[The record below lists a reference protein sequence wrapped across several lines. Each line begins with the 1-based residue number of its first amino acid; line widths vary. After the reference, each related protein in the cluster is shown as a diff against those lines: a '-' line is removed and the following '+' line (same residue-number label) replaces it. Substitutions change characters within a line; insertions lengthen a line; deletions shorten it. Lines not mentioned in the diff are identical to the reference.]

1 VPDSRFHFWIKRDLK
16 DFSIV
21 SEKSSQ
27 ARLNK
32 HSLLFWCFSVW
43 VGSQNLSKN
52 LLALLERTKWNL
64 LLWIIKYGNGVK
76 THWLWKLHYNGEWN
90 CGCRSSES
98 KIGMSQVAIQFHQH
112 FTYYFLNLFFYV
124 SRKSCRNATLYEK
137 FVRLT
142 LMKLTSDQHQNPQE
156 ILNPFSRRQSSY
168 LRYRIQR
175 NRVLSE
181 KGAELV
187 C

>member
-1 VPDSRFHFWIKRDLK
+1 MLSKISFNAVSLIKTIVAQEFFILLVVIKVNSASLKLVPDSRFHFWIKRDLK

-90 CGCRSSES
+90 CGCRSSEAGTE
-98 KIGMSQVAIQFHQH
+98 KAGADRHENVWQF
-112 FTYYFLNLFFYV
+112 
-124 SRKSCRNATLYEK
+124 RNQ
-137 FVRLT
+137 
-142 LMKLTSDQHQNPQE
+142 M
-156 ILNPFSRRQSSY
+156 
-168 LRYRIQR
+168 
-175 NRVLSE
+175 
-181 KGAELV
+181 
-187 C
+187 